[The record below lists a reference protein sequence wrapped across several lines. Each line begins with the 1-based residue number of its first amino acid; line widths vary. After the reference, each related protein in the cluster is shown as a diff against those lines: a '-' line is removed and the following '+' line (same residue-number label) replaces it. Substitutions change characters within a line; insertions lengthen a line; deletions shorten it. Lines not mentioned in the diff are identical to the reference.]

1 MAKKTMDKYKNKKAE
16 LRAWAKD
23 DIVPSD
29 LQWLCNA
36 TAEIIEQLQ
45 AENKKLKDALNRF
58 GHHDSPCAAL
68 IDDDNSECIC
78 GYEQALKG

>member
-1 MAKKTMDKYKNKKAE
+1 MDDKYKNKKAE

-23 DIVPSD
+23 DIVSTD

-45 AENKKLKDALNRF
+45 AENKKLKESINHFMQCDCMCKYCDLARQVL
-58 GHHDSPCAAL
+58 
-68 IDDDNSECIC
+68 DN
-78 GYEQALKG
+78 